1 MCPFMLCV
9 NNNLGHQHAKA
20 PLAAAIAGSGGGV
33 GVLNKFYMGRLCPK
47 AGFPIHCRPL

>member
-20 PLAAAIAGSGGGV
+20 SQAAAIPGREAGV
-33 GVLNKFYMGRLCPK
+33 GVLNKFYMERLCPK
-47 AGFPIHCRPL
+47 AGFPL